1 MDTSITVTAN
11 KTPTFAYCEGSGPPA
26 VLLHGWAA
34 TAECWRPTF
43 DELVTDHRA
52 IAPDLPGHGRTKG
65 GFRLYT
71 MKYYLRWLEDLLDA
85 LDVQRAVLLGNSL
98 GGAISVMYT
107 LAHPERVERLV
118 LVDAL
123 GISGKFPWGTAGR
136 VVRRA
141 HHLMAASALRRPDPY
156 LLRYLDKMVFYDP
169 WGEANPGINEMLTLN
184 VRRGIWPGWSGLQ
197 AVVGDFL
204 FPSQR
209 QAFVKRL
216 GEIDI
221 PTLIAWGRHDGLIP
235 VQDAFDGLAAM
246 PCARAVIFEKS
257 AHLPMME
264 EPEAFNTVLRAF
276 LTSEC

>member
-1 MDTSITVTAN
+1 MDASITLSAN
-11 KTPTFAYCEGSGPPA
+11 KTPTFAYCEGNGPPA

-43 DELVTDHRA
+43 DELATDHRV
-52 IAPDLPGHGRTKG
+52 IAPDLPGHGRTG
-65 GFRLYT
+65 GGLRLYN

-85 LDVQRAVLLGNSL
+85 LNVQRALLLGNSL
-98 GGAISVMYT
+98 GGAISLTYAM
-107 LAHPERVERLV
+107 AHPEWVERLV

-123 GISGKFPWGTAGR
+123 GISGKFPWSTAGR
-136 VVRRA
+136 FVRRSPY
-141 HHLMAASALRRPDPY
+141 LMAASALRRPDPY
-156 LLRYLDKMVFYDP
+156 LLRYLDKMVFYNP
-169 WGEANPGINEMLTLN
+169 WGEANEGINEMLKLN
-184 VRRGIWPGWSGLQ
+184 VQRGIWPGWSGLQ

-204 FPSQR
+204 LPSQR

-216 GEIDI
+216 AEINI

-235 VQDAFDGLAAM
+235 VGDAFAGLEAM
-246 PCARAVIFEKS
+246 PCARVVIFEKS

-276 LTSEC
+276 LTSEN